1 MIEQQLKRQH
11 ASDEIDLRE
20 LFAVIWQGKRII
32 IAFTIVCAV
41 ASVFYS
47 LRLPNIYKSEALL
60 APASDSS
67 SLKVPGQLGGLAA
80 LAGVNL
86 GGGSDKT
93 SLALEV
99 IRSREFIG
107 RFVEKHDLLVPI
119 MAATG
124 WKRENNSLV
133 INADMYDPGTK
144 QWIRKVSAPLQS
156 KPSLLESYDRFMKFF
171 SISQDKSSGM
181 IRLSVEHYSPFL
193 AQEWASLLVKDINE
207 EMRNRELVEAQKSI
221 NYLNQQ
227 IAQTNIADIQTML
240 FSLIEEQTKT
250 IMLANVRE
258 EYVFE
263 TVDRAIVAEKKS
275 KPSRALI
282 CIMAVMLGGFLSM
295 LLVLVRHYFK

>member
-1 MIEQQLKRQH
+1 
-11 ASDEIDLRE
+11 
-20 LFAVIWQGKRII
+20 
-32 IAFTIVCAV
+32 
-41 ASVFYS
+41 
-47 LRLPNIYKSEALL
+47 
-60 APASDSS
+60 
-67 SLKVPGQLGGLAA
+67 
-80 LAGVNL
+80 
-86 GGGSDKT
+86 
-93 SLALEV
+93 
-99 IRSREFIG
+99 
-107 RFVEKHDLLVPI
+107 
-119 MAATG
+119 
-124 WKRENNSLV
+124 
-133 INADMYDPGTK
+133 
-144 QWIRKVSAPLQS
+144 
-156 KPSLLESYDRFMKFF
+156 
-171 SISQDKSSGM
+171 
-181 IRLSVEHYSPFL
+181 
-193 AQEWASLLVKDINE
+193 LLVKDINE